1 MASKRHTAPPPT
13 PSPARLEDDV
23 LLDAARTCV
32 LEVGVRRTTLSGVA
46 RAAGVS
52 RMTLY
57 RRFPDV
63 RSLLAALMTR
73 EFGVLLTRASGAASP
88 RARARERL
96 VAAAVDSVCALS
108 VDPLMRSVLDRDA
121 ELVLPYIVERVG
133 SVQRIAEQF
142 IREQLIAG
150 HQDGS
155 VRIGN
160 PAVQAR
166 AIFLMMQSFVFSMRP
181 ATRGVDR
188 SELIGELTQLMD
200 GALRPKEK
208 RP

>member
-23 LLDAARTCV
+23 LLDAARQCV

-73 EFGVLLTRASGAASP
+73 EFGVLLARAGATTPA
-88 RARARERL
+88 ARAREHL
-96 VAAAVDSVCALS
+96 VGAAVDSVCALS

-166 AIFLMMQSFVFSMRP
+166 AIFLMLQSFVFSMRP

-188 SELIGELTQLMD
+188 SELIGELTQLLD
-200 GALRPKEK
+200 GALRPKVK
-208 RP
+208 R